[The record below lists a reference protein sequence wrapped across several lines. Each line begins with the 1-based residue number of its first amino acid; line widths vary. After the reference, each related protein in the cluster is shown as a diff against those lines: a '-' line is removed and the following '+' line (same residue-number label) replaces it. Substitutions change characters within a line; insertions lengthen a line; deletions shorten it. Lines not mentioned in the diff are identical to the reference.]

1 MHGHHASVLRTYD
14 RRTADNSAAYLL
26 PALRSGMT
34 LLDVGCGAGSITV
47 DLAERV
53 APGRVVGLDTSA
65 EALLRARDLAA
76 ERAVPVEFLLGDAL
90 AVGLPD
96 DSVDVVHAHQVLQH
110 LADPVAALREMRRVC
125 RPGGLV
131 AARDADYAAMV
142 WWSQEPA
149 LQAWRELYC
158 RVSRAAGGEPD
169 AGRRLLSWARA
180 AGFSDVTATASTWC
194 YADPD
199 ARALWSGS
207 WAERIRHSDL
217 ARTALATGQ
226 ATDRELEELSDGWRR
241 WGAAEDGWFT
251 IVHGEVLCRA

>member
-26 PALRSGMT
+26 PALRPGMT

-142 WWSQEPA
+142 WWPQEPA

-207 WAERIRHSDL
+207 
-217 ARTALATGQ
+217 
-226 ATDRELEELSDGWRR
+226 
-241 WGAAEDGWFT
+241 
-251 IVHGEVLCRA
+251 